1 MSAGIDGDD
10 AFEAKVRAS
19 WPLIRPVSQSKRR
32 SGGAPSTAAFGKRG
46 NGQQQRDAMGT
57 APSSLCR
64 LGGRQQAD
72 RGDTDL
78 AESSGTVA
86 AAEHKRSTPPGGR
99 GGKNGSRQAAAVRVQ
114 ALFRGHRGREC
125 AAGEGR
131 KRARRLAVER
141 AAEEERQRPR
151 AVATRRMGGRI
162 PRPKGPST
170 YGF

>member
-1 MSAGIDGDD
+1 MSAGIDGDG

-19 WPLIRPVSQSKRR
+19 WPLRRPLSQSKRR
-32 SGGAPSTAAFGKRG
+32 SGGASSTAAVGERG
-46 NGQQQRDAMGT
+46 NDQQQRDAMGT
-57 APSSLCR
+57 APSSLRR

-72 RGDTDL
+72 RRDSDL
-78 AESSGTVA
+78 AESSSAVA
-86 AAEHKRSTPPGGR
+86 AAEYKRSTPPDGR
-99 GGKNGSRQAAAVRVQ
+99 EKKIGSRQAAAVRVQ

-131 KRARRLAVER
+131 KRARRLAAER

-162 PRPKGPST
+162 SRPKGPST